1 MLYNNIINPQKGLFN
16 VMEELKQRIIKD
28 GRIYPGGI
36 LKVDSFLNHQIDTAL
51 VDRMGADFYEH
62 FKKYGV
68 TKILTIEASG
78 IGISCLAARY
88 FGVPVVFAKKSE
100 AKNMSAEV
108 YTAEVFS
115 FTKGRSFTIRVDKG
129 YISAT
134 DRVLVIDDFLANGK
148 ALLGLFDIVKQ
159 AGAQL
164 CGAGICIEKAFQ
176 PGGDTIRGMGIDLHS
191 LAIVDVDEQGHLIFA
206 DK

>member
-1 MLYNNIINPQKGLFN
+1 MLYNVVSKQERHID
-16 VMEELKQRIIKD
+16 MEELKQRIIRD
-28 GRIYPGGI
+28 GRICPGGI
-36 LKVDSFLNHQIDTAL
+36 LKVDSFLNHRIDTSL

-62 FKKYGV
+62 FKAYGI

-78 IGISCLAARY
+78 IGISCLTARY
-88 FGVPVVFAKKSE
+88 FDVPVVFAKKSE
-100 AKNMSAEV
+100 AKNMADDVYTSEV
-108 YTAEVFS
+108 YS
-115 FTKGRSFTIRVDKG
+115 FTRGRSFTVRVDKT
-129 YISAT
+129 YISAD

-148 ALLGLFDIVKQ
+148 ALMGLFDIVRQ

-176 PGGDTIRGMGIDLHS
+176 PGGDTIRSMGVDLHS
-191 LAIVDVDEQGHLIFA
+191 LAVVDVDEQDRLIFV

>member
-1 MLYNNIINPQKGLFN
+1 
-16 VMEELKQRIIKD
+16 MEELKQRIISD
-28 GRIYPGGI
+28 GRICHGGI
-36 LKVDSFLNHQIDTAL
+36 LKVDSFLNHQIDTKL

-62 FKKYGV
+62 FKAYGI

-78 IGISCLAARY
+78 IGISCLTARY
-88 FGVPVVFAKKSE
+88 FDVPVVFAKKSE
-100 AKNMSAEV
+100 AKNMSEEV
-108 YTAEVFS
+108 YTSEVFS
-115 FTKGRSFTIRVDKG
+115 FTKGRSFTVRVDKT
-129 YISAT
+129 YISAD
-134 DRVLVIDDFLANGK
+134 DRVLVIDDFLANGQ
-148 ALLGLFDIVKQ
+148 ALLGLFDIVRQ

-191 LAIVDVDEQGHLIFA
+191 LAVVDVDEQDRLIFV

>member
-1 MLYNNIINPQKGLFN
+1 MLYNVVSKQERHVN
-16 VMEELKQRIIKD
+16 MEELKQRIISD
-28 GRIYPGGI
+28 GRICHGGI
-36 LKVDSFLNHQIDTAL
+36 LKVDSFLNHQIDTKL

-62 FKKYGV
+62 FKAYGI

-78 IGISCLAARY
+78 IGISCLTARY
-88 FGVPVVFAKKSE
+88 FDVPVVFAKKSE
-100 AKNMSAEV
+100 AKNMSEEV
-108 YTAEVFS
+108 YTSEVFS
-115 FTKGRSFTIRVDKG
+115 FTKGRSFTVRVDKT
-129 YISAT
+129 YISAD
-134 DRVLVIDDFLANGK
+134 DRVLVIDDFLANGQ
-148 ALLGLFDIVKQ
+148 ALLGLFDIVRQ

-191 LAIVDVDEQGHLIFA
+191 LAVVDVDEQDRLIFV